1 MISFLN
7 VRSPQKDL
15 VKSIFVSFQVP
26 MHISEEMTASVGFN
40 LDNNQNSISV
50 NEPLALLQYQ
60 IVSS

>member
-7 VRSPQKDL
+7 VRSAQKDL

-40 LDNNQNSISV
+40 LDNNQNLISD

-60 IVSS
+60 IVSG

>member
-1 MISFLN
+1 MITFLN
-7 VRSPQKDL
+7 VRSAQKDL

-40 LDNNQNSISV
+40 LDNNQNLISD

-60 IVSS
+60 IVSG